1 MTGATRPARRGLVLG
16 GGGVLG
22 AAWTVGALSALQDFL
37 GTDLRE
43 CEQIVGTSA
52 GSVIA
57 ALLAAGVSVDDLRRH
72 QLGEPVVTGPLVGF
86 EWPYDTATGGSR
98 PLPPKPGVGSA
109 AILTRGV
116 SHLRRLPPVVV
127 LSALMPEGRGSL
139 MSVGALVRHVVPVG
153 WAPRPGVQIVTTDY
167 ETGRRVAF
175 GRAGSP
181 EASLA
186 DAVMASCAIPGWYQP
201 VRIGAARYIDGGACS
216 STSVDLLA
224 GADLDEV
231 VVIAPSVSFAMDSPD
246 TLAGRLE
253 RQWRTR
259 ATRRCLR
266 ELTKVHA
273 GGTEVTVIGPGP
285 EDLEAFG
292 ANLMDVD
299 RRRLVLETSLRTSAA
314 ALLDP
319 EPLEALPERVRA
331 VERVIGVDPDEDG
344 DLDADVSSDHAPRTV
359 QPVRRR
365 VGERP

>member
-1 MTGATRPARRGLVLG
+1 MSQVRRGLVLG

-22 AAWTVGALSALQDFL
+22 AAWTVGALCALQDSL
-37 GTDLRE
+37 GSDLRG
-43 CEQIVGTSA
+43 CAQIVGTSA

-72 QLGEPVVTGPLVGF
+72 QLGEPVLSGPLVGF

-98 PLPPKPGVGSA
+98 PPPPRPGVGST
-109 AILTRGV
+109 AILGRGV
-116 SHLRRLPPVVV
+116 SHLRRLPPIVV

-139 MSVGALVRHVVPVG
+139 ANVGALVRHVVPTG
-153 WAPRPGVQIVTTDY
+153 WAPRAGLQIVTTDY

-175 GRAGSP
+175 GRPGSP
-181 EASLA
+181 GASLA
-186 DAVMASCAIPGWYQP
+186 EAVMASCAIPSWYQP
-201 VRIGAARYIDGGACS
+201 VLIGTARYIDGGACS

-231 VVIAPSVSFAMDSPD
+231 VVIAPSVSFAMDAPD
-246 TLAGRLE
+246 TLAGKVE

-266 ELTKVHA
+266 EVTKVHA
-273 GGTEVTVIGPGP
+273 GGAEVIVIGPGP
-285 EDLEAFG
+285 QDLEAFG

-314 ALLDP
+314 ALVDP

-331 VERVIGVDPDEDG
+331 VERSAGLDP
-344 DLDADVSSDHAPRTV
+344 DLDADLDAEVTSEHAPGTV
-359 QPVRRR
+359 EPVRRR
-365 VGERP
+365 TGGQR